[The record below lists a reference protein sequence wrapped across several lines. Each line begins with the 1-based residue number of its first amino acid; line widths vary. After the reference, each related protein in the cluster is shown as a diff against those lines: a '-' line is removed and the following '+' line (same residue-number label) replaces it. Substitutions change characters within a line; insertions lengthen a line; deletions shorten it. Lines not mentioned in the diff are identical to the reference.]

1 MTETTAATR
10 IDGHVLSAGGIY
22 VRGDY
27 YASGRYDRSNQS
39 FVSAPNLGIDGRKL
53 EQFRDR
59 SGKTRVAGAE
69 LQDCSCA
76 GGLDISWLRSASA
89 AYEISANIAD
99 YVLVE
104 VPCVAVNYPNR
115 NLDAFPHDELL
126 RWRTAMS
133 AMSYQTFRG
142 KPVHQD
148 HQNQDP
154 TKAKGV
160 IFDAMLLPVM
170 GKLHVVL
177 LKGFDRGKDAKLAK
191 QVEERSRVGHS
202 MGALVE
208 KTTCSLPW
216 CRFES
221 NGHKTCE
228 HIANGQG
235 KGRIVQ
241 GHLVYE
247 EMKDFYFIE
256 SSSVADPAYIVALS
270 GQVYA

>member
-1 MTETTAATR
+1 MSTSLAATR
-10 IDGHVLSAGGIY
+10 IDGHTTTEGGIY

-27 YASGRYDRSNQS
+27 YSAGRYDRGNQN
-39 FVSAPNLGIDGRKL
+39 FVVAANLGIEGHKL

-59 SGKTRVAGAE
+59 TGKLRVAGAE

-76 GGLDISWLRSASA
+76 GGLDISWLRSAST
-89 AYEISANIAD
+89 AYHISPNIAD
-99 YVLVE
+99 YVLTE
-104 VPCVAVNYPNR
+104 VPCVAVDYPNR
-115 NLDAFPHDELL
+115 NLDGFPHRELL
-126 RWRTAMS
+126 KWRTAMS
-133 AMSYQTFRG
+133 AMAYQTFRG
-142 KPVHQD
+142 KPTHID

-177 LKGFDRGKDAKLAK
+177 LKGFDRSKDAKLAK
-191 QVEERSRVGHS
+191 QVQMRERVGHS

-208 KTTCSLPW
+208 KTRCSLPW

-247 EMKDFYFIE
+247 EMEDFYFIE
-256 SSSVADPAYIVALS
+256 SSSVLDPASITALS
-270 GQVYA
+270 GHVYG